1 MYDWEGEI
9 AQIKDPDSLAE
20 LLNEV
25 TTNIAKHF
33 IPNEEKTF
41 RPGDPPWLTKNCK
54 NSYRKYKRYYKRFTK
69 RGYLQQKKS
78 VLTH

>member
-1 MYDWEGEI
+1 MYDWEGKI
-9 AQIKDPDSLAE
+9 AQIDNPDSLAE

-25 TTNIAKHF
+25 TTNIAKNF
-33 IPNEEKTF
+33 IPNDEKTF

-54 NSYRKYKRYYKRFTK
+54 TPTENIIVTISV
-69 RGYLQQKKS
+69 LQKEDIPQRKKS